1 MNEVFLGVIAVA
13 TLVMALVQVG
23 VLVAGIIAVKRM
35 NEVLVRVEDSARPVL
50 AHVDDLVVDAT
61 ASLAAMRTQLDRVER
76 QAVHVLTRTDQA
88 VQRVQEYVVAPAREG
103 IALAAG
109 ARALFG
115 AFRTPL
121 LRVLRSALG

>member
-61 ASLAAMRTQLDRVER
+61 ASLAAMRAQLDRVER

-121 LRVLRSALG
+121 IRVLRSALG

>member
-1 MNEVFLGVIAVA
+1 MSEVFLGVIAVA
-13 TLVMALVQVG
+13 TLVMALVQLG

-35 NEVLVRVEDSARPVL
+35 NEVLARVEDSARPVL

-61 ASLAAMRTQLDRVER
+61 ASLAAMRAQLDRVER

-121 LRVLRSALG
+121 IRVLRSALG